1 VIQGRERVA
10 STVRPPITPMLA
22 RLVRE
27 LPTGSLT
34 YEPKWDGFRCIAF
47 TDRDGVDLR
56 SRHDRPLARYFPELV
71 AGFETVIAR
80 RSGSAL
86 ARSFVVDGEILLAG
100 DPDERRA
107 DPDFAVLMSRLH
119 PAATR
124 VERLRLETPARFV
137 AFDLLAD
144 GPTDLRERP
153 FAERRAAL
161 ERLLAGVDPVISATP
176 ATRDAGEARR
186 WLEGTF
192 PGVDGVVAKPDDLR
206 YEAGRRSMIKIKR
219 LRTADCVV
227 AGLRAMETRGV
238 TSLLLGLYDAGGVL
252 RHVGSIT
259 QLSAADRHRFLGELA
274 PLAVPLEKH
283 PWRDGFTIGASP
295 LGRLPGSAA
304 RWTPDMEHDWLPLRP
319 ERVIEVGF
327 DQVDGDRFR
336 HPARFIRWRPD
347 RTATS
352 CGIEQILPAPPAAD
366 RERIAARRRT

>member
-1 VIQGRERVA
+1 
-10 STVRPPITPMLA
+10 MLA

-27 LPTGSLT
+27 LPAGSLT

-47 TDRDGVDLR
+47 AETDTIDLR

-71 AGFETVIAR
+71 AGFENVLER

-86 ARSFVVDGEILLAG
+86 ARSFVVDGEILLAD
-100 DPDERRA
+100 DPRERRP

-119 PAATR
+119 PAASR
-124 VERLRLETPARFV
+124 VERLRHETPARFV

-144 GPTDLRERP
+144 GSTDLRDRP
-153 FAERRAAL
+153 FVERRAAL
-161 ERLLAGVDPVISATP
+161 ERLLADVDPVISATP
-176 ATRDAGEARR
+176 ATRDAREARR
-186 WLEGTF
+186 WLEGTA
-192 PGVDGVVAKPDDLR
+192 PGIDGVVAKPDELR
-206 YEAGRRSMIKIKR
+206 YEAGRRSMVKIKR

-227 AGLRAMETRGV
+227 AGLRAIQTRGV
-238 TSLLLGLYDAGGVL
+238 TSLLLGLYDASGAL

-259 QLSAADRHRFLGELA
+259 QLSAADRHGFLRELA
-274 PLAVPLEKH
+274 PLAVPLEEH
-283 PWRDGFTIGASP
+283 PWRDGFAIGASP

-319 ERVIEVGF
+319 ERVVEVGF

-347 RTATS
+347 RTAAS
-352 CGIEQILPAPPAAD
+352 CSIDQILLAPPATD
-366 RERIAARRRT
+366 REPVAARGVT

>member
-1 VIQGRERVA
+1 
-10 STVRPPITPMLA
+10 MLA
-22 RLVRE
+22 KLVRE
-27 LPTGSLT
+27 LPTGPLT

-47 TDRDGVDLR
+47 AGSDGVDLR

-71 AGFETVIAR
+71 AGFENVVAR

-86 ARSFVVDGEILLAG
+86 APSFVVDGEILLAA
-100 DPDERRA
+100 DPGQSGA
-107 DPDFAVLMSRLH
+107 TPDFAVLMSRLH

-124 VERLRLETPARFV
+124 VERLRRETPVRFV

-144 GPTDLRERP
+144 GPADLRDRP
-153 FAERRAAL
+153 FAERRVAL
-161 ERLLAGVDPVISATP
+161 ERLLRDVDPAITVTP
-176 ATRDAGEARR
+176 ATRDPDEARR
-186 WLEGTF
+186 WLEPSL

-227 AGLRAMETRGV
+227 AGLRAVETRGV
-238 TSLLLGLYDAGGVL
+238 TSLLLGLYNPGGAL

-259 QLSAADRHRFLGELA
+259 QLSADDRRGFLRELA

-283 PWRDGFTIGASP
+283 PWRDGFTIGPSP

-327 DQVDGDRFR
+327 DQVDVDRFR
-336 HPARFIRWRPD
+336 HPARFLRWRPD
-347 RTATS
+347 RTPAS
-352 CGIEQILPAPPAAD
+352 CSIDQILPTPRAVD
-366 RERIAARRRT
+366 REPVAVKGGT